1 MASKFLSEDGVR
13 RLWAAIEAK
22 FVDMTELDDIIAE
35 LPVGTADMVA
45 LTNGEID
52 AITGFVG
59 PLDGDT
65 DDGDSGDDGDDNTDP
80 NGEDNT
86 DPNEDEPTDQ
96 EPEDNP

>member
-1 MASKFLSEDGVR
+1 MASKFLSEEGVR

-22 FVDMTELDDIIAE
+22 FIDMTELDDIIAE
-35 LPVGTADMVA
+35 LPVGTADMIA

-65 DDGDSGDDGDDNTDP
+65 NNGNSGDNGNDNTDP
-80 NGEDNT
+80 T
-86 DPNEDEPTDQ
+86 EDEPTDQ
-96 EPEDNP
+96 EPENTNP

>member
-35 LPVGTADMVA
+35 LPVGTANMVA

-59 PLDGDT
+59 PLDGETNDN
-65 DDGDSGDDGDDNTDP
+65 GDSGDNTDP
-80 NGEDNT
+80 NGD
-86 DPNEDEPTDQ
+86 DPNGEEPTDQ
-96 EPEDNP
+96 EPEDTNP